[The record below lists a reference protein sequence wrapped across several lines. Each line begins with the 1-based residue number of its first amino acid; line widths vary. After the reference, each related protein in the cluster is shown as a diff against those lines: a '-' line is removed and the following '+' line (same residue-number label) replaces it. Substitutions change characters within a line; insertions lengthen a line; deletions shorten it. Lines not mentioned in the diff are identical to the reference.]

1 MMSNLI
7 INADDFGISKEVNFA
22 IMALMDL
29 NLCLDTTLLV
39 NFEDSMHAA
48 EMAIAQNRKN
58 NIGIHLNLTEGHPLT
73 DKIKN
78 ESRFCNENGL
88 FEHKKRKHIMF
99 LTNSEKIAVTEELT
113 SQIKLCREFGIPVSH
128 ADSHNHIHE
137 EPGLLFLM
145 IDVLKNEKIPFLR
158 LSNNLGKTS
167 FINTIYRFTYNTM
180 IHYHKL
186 AGTDYFGSIANL
198 KNNRHELK
206 QDTYFE
212 LMIHPGK
219 IAGNRVFDVY
229 SNENLSMLLPNIIAG
244 HKLMS
249 YNQLVIKRS

>member
-1 MMSNLI
+1 MSNLI
-7 INADDFGISKEVNFA
+7 INADDFGISKEVNLA

-39 NFEDSMHAA
+39 NFEDSRQAA
-48 EMAIAQNRKN
+48 ELAIAQNRKD

-73 DKIKN
+73 NKIKN
-78 ESRFCNENGL
+78 ESRFCNEKGL
-88 FEHKKRKHIMF
+88 FEHKKRQHIMF
-99 LTNSEKIAVTEELT
+99 LTNSEKIAVKEELT
-113 SQIKLCREFGIPVSH
+113 SQIRLCREFGIPVSH

-145 IDVLKNEKIPFLR
+145 IDVLKKEKIPFLR

-167 FINTIYRFTYNTM
+167 FVNTIYRNAYNIM

-198 KNNRHELK
+198 NINRHEFK
-206 QDTYFE
+206 QDTFLE

-219 IAGNRVFDVY
+219 IIGNQVFDVY
-229 SNENLSMLLPNIIAG
+229 SKENLSMLLPDIIAG

-249 YNQLVIKRS
+249 YNQQFTKRL